1 MRKYDVMYII
11 RPNVEPEAR
20 KALIEEMNAILTS
33 RGTVK
38 LAVNEW
44 GTRDLAYEIADFKKG
59 FYVVLDVEMEVDAL
73 NELDRVMGLKETI
86 LRHIIVNREER

>member
-11 RPNVEPEAR
+11 RPSVEAEAR
-20 KALIEEMNAILTS
+20 KALIEEFNAILTS

-38 LAVNEW
+38 LTVNEW
-44 GTRDLAYEIADFKKG
+44 GMRDLAYEIADFKKG
-59 FYVVLDVEMEVDAL
+59 YYVVLDVEMEADAVK
-73 NELDRVMGLKETI
+73 ELDRVMGLKENV